1 MLKRHLA
8 LGLILACVGHAR
20 ASSLDVTASYRERAI
35 SYTNLNLNSANLNN
49 QSYMS
54 NDARF
59 GVAVRKIELETT
71 KSETEETMDVGI
83 LFRALGTAGNVNSST
98 SSLTTPLN
106 EAANFYPSVN
116 MTPFIENAYVKVHNL
131 FGYPVTGTFGR
142 QTFKLGSGLLLD
154 DDGAGLTGVVLDG
167 ELPWGGT
174 KLEGFIFRDDNPQYT
189 SPNGLDLYGL
199 ALDVPTEGTWQFNE
213 LVEHDHSS
221 GFDYGCN
228 VYGVNPDLS
237 GTAPLSCQISNA
249 FRSFSSARYLISYG
263 PMVFDGEA
271 AIERGHASPSGIL
284 PNLPKGISYQGD
296 AEVMKA
302 KWKQH
307 LPSLGDGIMR
317 MSVARGSGD
326 GQNPGAKDEAFFPSH
341 GHQLDGMERSGFG
354 DFFGASPY
362 SALGGNYVKGSTG
375 TLSGLAPG
383 ISGIITIGAGFTPPA
398 YRGVTLDID
407 YFLFRADRSQSQ
419 EQVTLG
425 SEWDFRIRYPIQDH
439 FSLSASAAIF
449 DVGAGSNPAKGTAK
463 KYSLEAVGRF

>member
-1 MLKRHLA
+1 MLKRYLA
-8 LGLILACVGHAR
+8 LGLVVACVGSAH
-20 ASSLDVTASYRERAI
+20 ASSLDVTAAYRERAV
-35 SYTNLNLNSANLNN
+35 SYTNLNLDETNLNN
-49 QSYMS
+49 QSYIS

-71 KSETEETMDVGI
+71 KSDNEETMDVGI
-83 LFRALGTAGNVNSST
+83 LFRALGTAGTVSGST
-98 SSLTTPLN
+98 PSASLTTPLN

-167 ELPWGGT
+167 ELPWGGA
-174 KLEGFIFRDDNPQYT
+174 KLEGFIFRDDNPNYAP
-189 SPNGLDLYGL
+189 PNALDLFGFG
-199 ALDVPTEGTWQFNE
+199 LDVPTEGTWQFNE
-213 LVEHDHSS
+213 LVERDHSN

-228 VYGVNPDLS
+228 IAGVNPDLS
-237 GTAPLSCQISNA
+237 ATSPLDCQISYA
-249 FRSFSSARYLISYG
+249 LRSFSSARYLISYG

-271 AIERGHASPSGIL
+271 ALERGHASPSGVL
-284 PNLPKGISYQGD
+284 PYLPKEISYQGD
-296 AEVMKA
+296 AEVIKA

-307 LPSLGDGIMR
+307 LPSMGEGIMR
-317 MSVARGSGD
+317 MSLARGSGD
-326 GQNPGAKDEAFFPSH
+326 TQNPGAKDEAFYPSH

-354 DFFGASPY
+354 DFFGATPY
-362 SALGGNYVKGSTG
+362 SAFGGNHSST

-383 ISGIITIGAGFTPPA
+383 ASGIITVGAGFTPPA
-398 YRGVTLDID
+398 YRGVTLDVD
-407 YFLFRADRSQSQ
+407 YFLFRAERTQSQ
-419 EQVTLG
+419 DQVTLG
-425 SEWDFRIRYPIQDH
+425 TEWDFRIRYPIQDH